1 MIALQKKIWGEKFP
15 KSKNNDIILKI
26 GITNYNSIQVALVK
40 VHKRLTIGP
49 NYTPHIV
56 QNIGNIYNFILL
68 LRLMVF
74 LLRSIVVFIYIYY
87 YIFMKWEMQQFNFC
101 TIKKMRIYV
110 IFFFYF
116 LLQGVRIIEYNSIHT
131 LREVNGKK

>member
-1 MIALQKKIWGEKFP
+1 MKKSQKSTKIMT
-15 KSKNNDIILKI
+15 LYKI

-56 QNIGNIYNFILL
+56 RNIGNIYFILL

-74 LLRSIVVFIYIYY
+74 LLSPLYGTYIY
-87 YIFMKWEMQQFNFC
+87 YIFMK
-101 TIKKMRIYV
+101 
-110 IFFFYF
+110 
-116 LLQGVRIIEYNSIHT
+116 
-131 LREVNGKK
+131 

>member
-1 MIALQKKIWGEKFP
+1 MSQLFPYNRKKRKIP
-15 KSKNNDIILKI
+15 KKAKIMTLYKI

-56 QNIGNIYNFILL
+56 HEYIGNIYFILL

-74 LLRSIVVFIYIYY
+74 LLSSLLNLYFYEVRDA
-87 YIFMKWEMQQFNFC
+87 
-101 TIKKMRIYV
+101 TI
-110 IFFFYF
+110 
-116 LLQGVRIIEYNSIHT
+116 
-131 LREVNGKK
+131 